1 MTERDPR
8 KMALQIAG
16 VRAGETQ
23 LPENERVFEDPYA
36 HYFFPEEIREQVR
49 GAAAAKAERAKYEQ
63 LMPGMNGAIVARIRY
78 IDECV
83 SKGLREGLQ
92 QMVII
97 GAGYDTRAYR
107 IKGVSEGLRVFEVD
121 HPETQVF
128 KKATI
133 QSIFGKL
140 PKHVAYVPVV
150 FGQDRLDRK
159 LIEQGYDPGL
169 KTLFIVEGLL
179 MYIPPPAV
187 DLLLAFIAYESSPGS
202 ALVGDYFDI
211 SVIEGTCPRQEAQ
224 ALKKFVEAE
233 GAPLQFGIPE
243 KEVEAFFI
251 AKGFSKVVCTTTAA
265 CKQKYFRG
273 ASRDRSVSPIL
284 NFVHATVADR

>member
-36 HYFFPEEIREQVR
+36 IYFFPEEIREQFE
-49 GAAAAKAERAKYEQ
+49 GAASVKAERAKYEQ
-63 LMPGMNGAIVARIRY
+63 LMPGINGAIVARIRF
-78 IDECV
+78 IDECLAK
-83 SKGLREGLQ
+83 SLQEGLK

-107 IKGVSEGLRVFEVD
+107 ITGISEALKVFEVD

-133 QSIFGKL
+133 QSIFGML
-140 PKHVAYVPVV
+140 PKHVSYIPVV
-150 FGQDRLDRK
+150 FGQDRLDQK
-159 LIEQGYDPGL
+159 LIGQGYNPEL
-169 KTLFIVEGLL
+169 KTLFVVEGLL

-187 DLLLAFIAYESSPGS
+187 DLLLSFIAHGSGPGS

-211 SVIEGTCPRQEAQ
+211 SVIEGTSLRQEARV
-224 ALKKFVEAE
+224 LKKFVEAE
-233 GAPLQFGIPE
+233 GAPLQFGIRE
-243 KEVEAFFI
+243 QEVEAFFI
-251 AKGFSKVVCTTTAA
+251 DRGFSSVICTSAA
-265 CKQKYFRG
+265 SCKEKYFRG
-273 ASRDRSVSPIL
+273 ASRDRTVSPIL
-284 NFVHATVADR
+284 NFVHATVAG